1 MPTDQSKSGMGN
13 KPGTQDK
20 KRPDNDANRNT
31 KQASDR
37 GERGRT
43 DQSQGKPAPGSS
55 SDRSS
60 HNR

>member
-1 MPTDQSKSGMGN
+1 MPTDQNKSGMGN
-13 KPGTQDK
+13 KPGMQDK
-20 KRPDNDANRNT
+20 KRPDNDANRAT

-43 DQSQGKPAPGSS
+43 DQSQGKPARDS
-55 SDRSS
+55 SDQGS